1 MTDEQVAAPAA
12 GRGDGR
18 VGGGRVGSGNA
29 GTRTSLRVLAVSI
42 GPLIAALVLGGILL
56 LAMGFNPLSY
66 YAYVVQRAIM
76 SPSGI
81 EATLTRMGPLLLI
94 AASLIVAFRAGI
106 WNLGG
111 DGQYLLGAVF
121 VAATVPLTLNLLPVW
136 ANLLLGLLIGA
147 AVGAIWG
154 LLPAILKASQGIN
167 EIITTLMMSFL
178 GVSLANVLVK
188 LAFLD
193 PATTTPQTRTLPV
206 EARLPRLFETSVS
219 SGLLI
224 GLVAVIA
231 VHLVMTRTS
240 FGMRLRLVG
249 ANPRAAVHAGLSVP
263 MLTIAVFAI
272 SSALAGLSGAVD
284 ILGTHGNVR
293 ADWNPAYSL
302 TVVPLVFLARLN
314 GFGSIAYVF
323 LFSALTIGG
332 ESAARRIGVPS
343 FFSLV
348 IVAILLIM
356 LGLAEYL
363 DKRHQERARL

>member
-1 MTDEQVAAPAA
+1 MTDVSLTAPAPRRDWLWML
-12 GRGDGR
+12 G
-18 VGGGRVGSGNA
+18 
-29 GTRTSLRVLAVSI
+29 LLL
-42 GPLIAALVLGGILL
+42 GPLLAALILGGLIL
-56 LAMGFNPLSY
+56 LAMGVNPLSY
-66 YAYVVQRAIM
+66 YAFVVER
-76 SPSGI
+76 SVLRPSGL

-111 DGQYLLGAVF
+111 DGQFLLAAVM
-121 VAATVPLTLNLLPVW
+121 VAALTPLMHEAGMPVWLNLVI
-136 ANLLLGLLIGA
+136 GLLIGA
-147 AVGAIWG
+147 VVGAAWSV
-154 LLPAILKASQGIN
+154 LPAILKAFQGLN

-178 GVSLANVLVK
+178 GVSFANVLVK

-206 EARLPRLFETSVS
+206 EARLPRLFDTTVS

-224 GLVAVIA
+224 GLVVVIL
-231 VHLVMTRTS
+231 VHLMMTRTA
-240 FGMRLRLVG
+240 FGMRLRVVG

-263 MLTIAVFAI
+263 KLTIAVFAI
-272 SSALAGLSGAVD
+272 SAALAGLSGAVD
-284 ILGTHGNVR
+284 ILGTQGNVR

-314 GFGSIAYVF
+314 GFGAIAYVF

-332 ESAARRIGVPS
+332 ESAARRLGVPS

-348 IVAILLIM
+348 IVALLLIT
-356 LGLAEYL
+356 LGLAEYS
-363 DKRHQERARL
+363 DKRRRARARH